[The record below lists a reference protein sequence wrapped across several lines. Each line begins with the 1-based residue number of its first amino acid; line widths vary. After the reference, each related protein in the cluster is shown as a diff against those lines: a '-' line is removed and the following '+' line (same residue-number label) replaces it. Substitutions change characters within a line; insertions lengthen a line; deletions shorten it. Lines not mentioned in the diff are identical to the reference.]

1 MPSQHVHWSFEAREK
16 KELVMP
22 KLKTHRGA
30 AKRIKR
36 TASGKFKRHHAYHSH
51 ILTKKSRKRKRK
63 LRSSTIVAP
72 GDAKVLEKMLA
83 AQK

>member
-1 MPSQHVHWSFEAREK
+1 
-16 KELVMP
+16 MP

-63 LRSSTIVAP
+63 LRSSAIVAP
-72 GDAKVLEKMLA
+72 GADTVLAQMLA
-83 AQK
+83 AQR

>member
-1 MPSQHVHWSFEAREK
+1 
-16 KELVMP
+16 MP

-36 TASGKFKRHHAYHSH
+36 TGSGKFKRHHAYHSH
-51 ILTKKSRKRKRK
+51 ILTKKSTKRKRK
-63 LRSSTIVAP
+63 LRSSAIVAP
-72 GDAKVLEKMLA
+72 ADAKVIAKMLA

>member
-1 MPSQHVHWSFEAREK
+1 
-16 KELVMP
+16 MP

-36 TASGKFKRHHAYHSH
+36 TASGKFKRHHAYHTH

-63 LRSSTIVAP
+63 LRSSTIVEP
-72 GDAKVLEKMLA
+72 GDARVLEKMLA
-83 AQK
+83 GLR

>member
-1 MPSQHVHWSFEAREK
+1 
-16 KELVMP
+16 MP

-30 AKRIKR
+30 AKRVKR

-51 ILTKKSRKRKRK
+51 ILTRKRKRK
-63 LRSSTIVAP
+63 LRSSTIVASS
-72 GDAKVLEKMLA
+72 DAKVLEKMLA